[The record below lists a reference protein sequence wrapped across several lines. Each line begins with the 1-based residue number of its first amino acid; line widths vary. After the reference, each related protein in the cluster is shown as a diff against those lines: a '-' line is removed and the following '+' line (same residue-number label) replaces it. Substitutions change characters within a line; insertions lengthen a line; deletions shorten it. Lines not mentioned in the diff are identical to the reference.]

1 MHAASKVAPLAL
13 GALATFALVGCKSH
27 HDDDNKPSSRGSSSA
42 ASGSSARN
50 APTPEAAP
58 TSGTVPK
65 TTAPV
70 VIDGAWQDP
79 DWNATSLRFKFRG
92 LSGDDADLARP
103 YSEARFLHDATN
115 LYVALYASDNNI
127 ESTDAFDLAIGP
139 LALRF
144 TADGRVTP
152 ASPDVHVAV
161 DRDGTLDDPSNRD
174 EEWKLEI
181 SIALAKI
188 AAEPGKTV
196 ECHVARCDTPL
207 HATRRCGEWRGQ
219 LTIE

>member
-1 MHAASKVAPLAL
+1 MHAASKLARL
-13 GALATFALVGCKSH
+13 TLTTLLLVSCKSH
-27 HDDDNKPSSRGSSSA
+27 TDDSNKPSTRVPTSS
-42 ASGSSARN
+42 SGSSASK
-50 APTPEAAP
+50 APAPEAAP

-65 TTAPV
+65 TTAAV
-70 VIDGAWQDP
+70 VIDGQWQDP

-92 LSGDDADLARP
+92 LNGDDADLARP
-103 YSEARFLHDATN
+103 YSEARFLHDDTN
-115 LYVALYASDNNI
+115 LYVGLYASDNNI

-144 TADGRVTP
+144 TADGKVSP
-152 ASPDVHVAV
+152 AAPDVHVAV

-181 SIALAKI
+181 SIPLANI
-188 AAEPGKTV
+188 GAAPGQTV
-196 ECHVARCDTPL
+196 EGHVARCDTPL

-219 LTIE
+219 LTLE